1 MFQGKTRGVKAEMY
15 AINKQQQRRE
25 WELLKHVYRIRL
37 LPFTLPDPTTTKI
50 SVKKWDILQEKA
62 ILQIGWTMKKFWRI
76 RAGESEYRKNRF
88 IAIYSALFNYK

>member
-1 MFQGKTRGVKAEMY
+1 MYNGKTRGVKSEMY

-25 WELLKHVYRIRL
+25 WEVLKHVYSVKF

-50 SVKKWDILQEKA
+50 SVKKWDMLEEKCILN
-62 ILQIGWTMKKFWRI
+62 IGWTMKKFWRI

-88 IAIYSALFNYK
+88 CALYSLFNCK

>member
-1 MFQGKTRGVKAEMY
+1 MFQGQTRGVKAEMY

-25 WELLKHVYRIRL
+25 WELLRDVCRVRF

-62 ILQIGWTMKKFWRI
+62 ILQLGWTMKKFWRI
-76 RAGESEYRKNRF
+76 GAGESEYRKNRF
-88 IAIYSALFNYK
+88 IALYRSLNAKK

>member
-37 LPFTLPDPTTTKI
+37 LPFTLPDPPARTCPPEARARDCKTR
-50 SVKKWDILQEKA
+50 VKLEV
-62 ILQIGWTMKKFWRI
+62 IGEAVKSWPD
-76 RAGESEYRKNRF
+76 GLS
-88 IAIYSALFNYK
+88 